1 MQVQDYWLLLAFF
14 VLVLAPAPFLGRYL
28 YRVMEG
34 QRTLLSPVLQ
44 PVERLCY
51 RLAGVDERAEQNW
64 QTYALALLAFTVVSL
79 LVLFSILLMQ
89 GSLPLNPQHLPGME
103 WTLAFNMR

>member
-1 MQVQDYWLLLAFF
+1 MQFQDVWLLLAFF

-34 QRTLLSPVLQ
+34 QKTLLTPLLQ

-51 RLAGVDERAEQNW
+51 RLGVVN
-64 QTYALALLAFTVVSL
+64 
-79 LVLFSILLMQ
+79 
-89 GSLPLNPQHLPGME
+89 
-103 WTLAFNMR
+103 